1 MQNALILAGGE
12 SKRFGSDKTL
22 IEYQNYASITHFL
35 FQRLSEIFKTVQ
47 ISAKSQKFNPPLPI
61 LEDDFDEFCPLFVLA
76 NLDKFFN
83 SPVFIIAADTP
94 FVTKDTIKTL
104 FSNLNSHQICLA
116 KDELKT
122 HYLCGF
128 FDPSV
133 SEIAR
138 NLIKNKEKMVRL
150 LTKVCDTKIIKFDD
164 EKQFLNINTKQDL
177 ESIL

>member
-1 MQNALILAGGE
+1 MQNALILAGGK

-22 IEYQNYASITHFL
+22 IKYKNYASITHFL
-35 FQRLSEIFKTVQ
+35 FERLSVVFKTVQ

-61 LEDDFDEFCPLFVLA
+61 LKDDFDEFCPLFVLA

-94 FVTKDTIKTL
+94 FVSKNTIKTL

-116 KDELKT
+116 KDETKT

-128 FDPSV
+128 FDPSI
-133 SEIAR
+133 SKIAR
-138 NLIKNKEKMVRL
+138 NLIKNEEKMVKSL
-150 LTKVCDTKIIKFDD
+150 IGICDTKIIKFDD
-164 EKQFLNINTKQDL
+164 KKQFLNINTKQDL